1 MNTTKHGG
9 KNETE
14 PFVPVQSMTYN
25 KKHKQ
30 KSQGEQG
37 KEIMAEEP
45 LRRKKCKQQ
54 PLEP

>member
-45 LRRKKCKQQ
+45 LRRRKCKQQ